1 MIFINR
7 LSSIASIGLFLF
19 VTFNSANAQ
28 QTGEISG
35 RVVTEDGTGMPNLY
49 VTIFPVN
56 NLQGPIPINSSNRVA
71 TDDNG
76 NFRLTG
82 LAPRLYRVNLLQTR
96 GYAVQ
101 QSPSSEGREQRY
113 YRIGETATITLIK
126 GGVITG
132 KVTAADGEPL
142 VGVYVGATM
151 VRDAEGFKGRQLFGA
166 RQRQTDDRGIYRLY
180 GLAPGTYI
188 VSARGY
194 GFESNTQTYS
204 PSSARET
211 ADEVTVTNGGE
222 AIGVDIRIR
231 EVRGHVISGTVTG
244 GGEPSSPYMFAS
256 VSLTNAATGMPVLGT
271 AVRSG
276 EGGGGFALP
285 GVEDGE
291 YEIVGNRSGAE
302 LFSSLPRHV
311 TVKGSDVTGVDLKL
325 MPMASISGR
334 VVVEK
339 SQSACQQP
347 RKNFIEEILITTR
360 RDLTGQGTEQ
370 TNRGFTSD
378 TGVNEQG
385 DFIVKNLQ
393 PGRYRFDFSFLGE
406 TLFLKSIATN
416 SAATARSGIALKAGE
431 RFTGLV
437 VTVAE
442 GAASL
447 SGRIIAQAEGGQLP
461 SRLRIH
467 LLPAETTAADEVSRY
482 RETLAG
488 GDRTFTFKN
497 LPPGR
502 YWLLARAVSTDDG
515 EALPLAWENTERAKL
530 RKEAEAKK
538 VEVELKLCQ
547 RLANYAL
554 NY

>member
-285 GVEDGE
+285 GIEDGE

-302 LFSSLPRHV
+302 LLSSLPRHV